1 MTPDEATLREQ
12 YARFGTWM
20 PFEHTAARFRV
31 DDLAYL
37 LEGGDR
43 LRLTYLIDESAE
55 PWRGEELREWV
66 ATGVISMVAR
76 KAMSAG
82 HTPVSLNSAAE
93 EARRL
98 DDTRSL
104 DTWRKA
110 LASIPN
116 AAEYVRDCARAGLG
130 VEWLDA
136 GLRTGAS
143 VEALVA
149 LRSLGV
155 PHRYPE
161 RGIVGA
167 AGDAVGV
174 QSWYVVGISPGAAA
188 RFAAA
193 GITPGSAITW
203 LREGYLPEEAIAFA
217 QKGLSHD
224 AASPRAD
231 KPAFSTAFRRTGEGI
246 YSMKGAFAE
255 RVDRAVQALDVPPTW
270 GLSNAR
276 WAWQVAFL
284 DGGYVNAGGSHPYSC
299 VLGDAAVRLVC
310 HRVGVRPPKT
320 RRGEAPG
327 ASMAALEEML
337 QDQRLNHWDDLSR
350 QGRAR

>member
-1 MTPDEATLREQ
+1 
-12 YARFGTWM
+12 
-20 PFEHTAARFRV
+20 
-31 DDLAYL
+31 
-37 LEGGDR
+37 
-43 LRLTYLIDESAE
+43 
-55 PWRGEELREWV
+55 
-66 ATGVISMVAR
+66 MVAR
-76 KAMSAG
+76 EARMAG

-104 DTWRKA
+104 DTWRNA

-143 VEALVA
+143 VEALAA

-161 RGIVGA
+161 RGILGA
-167 AGDAVGV
+167 AGDSAGV
-174 QSWYVVGISPGAAA
+174 QSWYLVGISPKAAA
-188 RFAAA
+188 TFAAA
-193 GITPGSAITW
+193 GISPNSAIAW
-203 LREGYLPEEAIAFA
+203 LQAGCLPEEAIAFA
-217 QKGLSHD
+217 QNGRSHE
-224 AASPRAD
+224 AARPRAD
-231 KPAFSTAFRRTGEGI
+231 QPAFSTAFRTAGGSS

-255 RVDRAVQALDVPPTW
+255 RVNCAVQTLDVPPTW
-270 GLSNAR
+270 ELSHAP

-284 DGGYVNAGGSHPYSC
+284 DGGYVHASGRHGYSR
-299 VLGDAAVRLVC
+299 VVGDDAVRLVC
-310 HRVGVRPPKT
+310 HRVGVRPPQA
-320 RRGEAPG
+320 RRGEEPG